1 MYPISES
8 ITMLSPT
15 EVVAMSQSAMSIGC
29 PHCGSA
35 AHVEISRRKRIE
47 GSSDDD
53 QLKGKL
59 VHCHHCGDEFS
70 FYYY

>member
-1 MYPISES
+1 
-8 ITMLSPT
+8 
-15 EVVAMSQSAMSIGC
+15 MSQSATSSLNIGC

-35 AHVEISRRKRIE
+35 SNVDLAHGRRDDSE
-47 GSSDDD
+47 SDD

-59 VHCHHCGDEFS
+59 VHCRFCGDDFS

>member
-1 MYPISES
+1 
-8 ITMLSPT
+8 
-15 EVVAMSQSAMSIGC
+15 MSQSAMSIGC

>member
-1 MYPISES
+1 MHLISES
-8 ITMLSPT
+8 ITMASSA

-35 AHVEISRRKRIE
+35 ANVKIARRKRVE

>member
-1 MYPISES
+1 
-8 ITMLSPT
+8 
-15 EVVAMSQSAMSIGC
+15 MSQSVTSNLNIGC

-35 AHVEISRRKRIE
+35 SAVDIARDGRETES
-47 GSSDDD
+47 DD

-59 VHCHHCGDEFS
+59 VHCQHCGDDFS